1 MSSSTS
7 RPRVA
12 VIGGGVLGV
21 STALQLGREGADT
34 VLLTDA
40 ELASG
45 ATGRSLSWLN
55 SFGGNRSEDYHALR
69 SLGIDRYRT
78 LRARVPES
86 DAWLKFDGGLTWAA
100 PGATDAH
107 RAAFAAMRRHGYDA
121 WWLHRDEVGQ
131 WTPGVD
137 PAAIPDDGAIFNP
150 GEGWVDLVQ
159 LVQHLVSRFPAVGVE
174 LRANSGRTQVEVR
187 GGRVTGVV
195 TGTGER
201 LGVDAAVLAT
211 GPDVPHQLADLGV
224 HIPDATPLALLVQ
237 TPSTGTTLRAV
248 LNTPKVSLRPTPDGG
263 LAMDSDAAADEVITH
278 PDGSYEVKDATVEAL
293 LAHASA
299 ILAGHPDLRADWYG
313 VGRKPIPGDGE
324 PVLGAVDQVPG
335 LSVAFSHSGATIGL
349 IAGELLARQVVTG
362 EADPLLAAFD
372 PGRFA

>member
-21 STALQLGREGADT
+21 STALYLGREGADT
-34 VLLTDA
+34 VLVTDA

-55 SFGGNRSEDYHALR
+55 SFGGNRSEAYHALR
-69 SLGIDRYRT
+69 VLGIDRYRT
-78 LRARVPES
+78 LSDRTEES
-86 DAWLKFDGGLTWAA
+86 RTWLKFDGGLTWAA
-100 PGATDAH
+100 PGGTDGH
-107 RAAFAAMRRHGYDA
+107 RTAFAAMRRHGYDA
-121 WWLHRDEVGQ
+121 HWLHRNQVAE

-150 GEGWVDLVQ
+150 GEGWVDLV
-159 LVQHLVSRFPAVGVE
+159 HLVRHLAAQFSTVGVE
-174 LRANSGRTQVEVR
+174 LIANSGPAHLEVR
-187 GGRVTGVV
+187 GDRVCGVV
-195 TGTGER
+195 TGTGRR
-201 LGVDAAVLAT
+201 LEVDAVVLAT
-211 GPDVPHQLADLGV
+211 GPDVPDTLAKLGV
-224 HIPDATPLALLVQ
+224 HVPDATPLALLVQ
-237 TPSTGTTLRAV
+237 TEPIGTALRAT
-248 LNTPKVSLRPTPDGG
+248 LNTPHVSVRPTPSGA
-263 LAMDSDAAADEVITH
+263 LAMDSDAAADEVIAH
-278 PDGSYEVKDATVEAL
+278 PDGSYEVKDATIEAL
-293 LAHASA
+293 LQHAST
-299 ILAGHPDLRADWYG
+299 ILAGHPSLRAEWYG

-324 PVLGAVDQVPG
+324 PVLGAVDQLPG

-362 EADPLLAAFD
+362 FADPLLAPFR